1 MRKELTNP
9 KYIEWIRTQPCVVT
23 GFSGVV
29 PHHIIV
35 GNEIGRIMK
44 NDNIA
49 VPMHPPLHNSLNT
62 SIHLITIRS
71 LTKPIPKELEGLRL
85 TKNQLFK
92 IEHGI
97 DLHETALRL
106 REEYEKNS
114 PQP

>member
-35 GNEIGRIMK
+35 GNEIGRLDK

-49 VPMHPPLHNSLNT
+49 VPMWPPLHNERND
-62 SIHLITIRS
+62 SIHFISEREVDM
-71 LTKPIPKELEGLRL
+71 PEELKGQRL
-85 TKNQLFK
+85 TKNKLFK
-92 IEHGI
+92 IKHGI
-97 DLHETALRL
+97 DLFETAIRL
-106 REEYEKNS
+106 REEYESNS
-114 PQP
+114 